1 MWQKSLES
9 SYYASRE
16 KIVYPPKCDDSIE
29 PDASC
34 YVPMRPC
41 IVKPNPNFKH
51 LGVGQTPKWP
61 QRLNV
66 APERVRTFAGG
77 SDGAFRKDTT

>member
-1 MWQKSLES
+1 MWQKYLES
-9 SYYASRE
+9 SCYTSCE
-16 KIVYPPKCDDSIE
+16 KTVYPPECDDSIE

-51 LGVGQTPKWP
+51 LGVGQSPEWP
-61 QRLNV
+61 QRLKV
-66 APERVRTFAGG
+66 VPKQVRTFAGG
-77 SDGAFRKDTT
+77 SDGAFKKDTT